1 MLSKNRSTILL
12 NQELKRI
19 DEQVRRFQRK
29 LYLKAK
35 QEREFRFYILYD
47 KVYRW
52 DILQI
57 SWYRVKENK
66 GGPGLDGQRFEDIE
80 RQGLQQFLEQIQRE
94 LEERTYKPA
103 PVLRR
108 WIEKP
113 DGRLRP
119 LGIPNI
125 RDRVVQMACKTVI
138 EPIFEADFENCSYG
152 FRPKRNAHQAIGE
165 IKQQLREGRQ
175 EVLDADL
182 SQYFDTIP
190 HARLMELIGK
200 RISDRE
206 VLGLLRMWLKTPVA
220 ERTETKKLRYSG
232 GKRNKRGTPQ
242 GGVISPLL
250 ANIYLNELD
259 REFGREDGT
268 LRRSGARMVRYADDF
283 VVLARYIGEP
293 IKAVVRDKIKEL
305 GLTLNEEKT
314 SIVRATRQSFN
325 FLGFT
330 FRYDRHLNGAPGM
343 YLNIFPA
350 EKAVV
355 RLHGK
360 IRTILTPGNK
370 KDADEIVRE
379 LNWKLIGWR
388 NYFNAPGTYP
398 RNTFRKVNWYLRQRI
413 SQFYSRKSQRR
424 SRLYGHRAYE
434 RLTKSGL
441 VIL

>member
-1 MLSKNRSTILL
+1 
-12 NQELKRI
+12 
-19 DEQVRRFQRK
+19 
-29 LYLKAK
+29 
-35 QEREFRFYILYD
+35 
-47 KVYRW
+47 
-52 DILQI
+52 
-57 SWYRVKENK
+57 
-66 GGPGLDGQRFEDIE
+66 
-80 RQGLQQFLEQIQRE
+80 
-94 LEERTYKPA
+94 
-103 PVLRR
+103 
-108 WIEKP
+108 
-113 DGRLRP
+113 
-119 LGIPNI
+119 
-125 RDRVVQMACKTVI
+125 MACKTVI

-190 HARLMELIGK
+190 HARLMELIGR

-293 IKAVVRDKIKEL
+293 IKAVVRNKIKEL

-325 FLGFT
+325 FLGYT

-350 EKAVV
+350 EKAVN
-355 RLHGK
+355 RLRGK
-360 IRTILTPGNK
+360 IRTILTP
-370 KDADEIVRE
+370 A
-379 LNWKLIGWR
+379 
-388 NYFNAPGTYP
+388 T
-398 RNTFRKVNWYLRQRI
+398 RKTP
-413 SQFYSRKSQRR
+413 
-424 SRLYGHRAYE
+424 
-434 RLTKSGL
+434 TK
-441 VIL
+441 